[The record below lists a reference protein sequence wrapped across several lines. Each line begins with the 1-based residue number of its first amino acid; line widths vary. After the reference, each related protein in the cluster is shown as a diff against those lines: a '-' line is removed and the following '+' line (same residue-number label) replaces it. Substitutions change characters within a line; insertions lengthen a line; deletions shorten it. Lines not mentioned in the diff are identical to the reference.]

1 MLYCG
6 FDFRICFRVIR
17 AESSGDESA
26 VFLHYVEQRTGQ
38 VVAVID
44 ISRTLE
50 VGNIVQIKEVHE
62 TLVVCKDY
70 IGSISLKDAVV
81 FYDGLLFAKLDE
93 LYDHEENIEEKG
105 VRCLISTLEDEFMH
119 EPVDKREKSY

>member
-1 MLYCG
+1 M
-6 FDFRICFRVIR
+6 
-17 AESSGDESA
+17 
-26 VFLHYVEQRTGQ
+26 FLHYVEQRAGQ

-62 TLVVCKDY
+62 ALVVCKDY
-70 IGSISLKDAVV
+70 IGSISLKDTIV

-105 VRCLISTLEDEFMH
+105 VRCLIGTLEDEFMH